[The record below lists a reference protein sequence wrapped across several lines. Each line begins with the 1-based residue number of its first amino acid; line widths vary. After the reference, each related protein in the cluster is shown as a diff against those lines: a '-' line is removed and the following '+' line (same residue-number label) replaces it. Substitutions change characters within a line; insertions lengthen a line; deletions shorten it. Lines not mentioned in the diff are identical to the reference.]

1 MSAYS
6 SNVKNVTI
14 MNRIRTTRFIDVHN
28 DFVIIM
34 FNVSSF
40 RLAYYQD
47 DLLILDIT
55 SHGNTI
61 VNTNTDSFYRQIMF
75 NLVFGAFRV
84 DR

>member
-1 MSAYS
+1 
-6 SNVKNVTI
+6 

-61 VNTNTDSFYRQIMF
+61 VNTNTDSCYRQIMF